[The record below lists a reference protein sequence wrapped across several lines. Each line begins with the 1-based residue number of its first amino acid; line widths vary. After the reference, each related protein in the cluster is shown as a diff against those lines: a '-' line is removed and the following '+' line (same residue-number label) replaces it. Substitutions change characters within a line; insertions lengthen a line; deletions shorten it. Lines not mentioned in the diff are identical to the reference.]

1 MRGKSG
7 YIGMAILCGSA
18 VLAKYMIAM
27 PHYMVRESANA
38 AWIPMIVKCITASI
52 AILAVVA
59 LYKPFVGKSFDEVA
73 FIACGKIGN
82 VLVRYIYA
90 IGFII
95 SGADIFRL
103 LIEALHSVMG
113 STAPYEYFAVFVIA
127 AVFVGAWHGVKSC
140 VNLSTVIFPFIV
152 LSLLMLTI
160 VLIPHYRI
168 DNIFPVMGKGA
179 DSIISCSFSK
189 YYGFYELVLVLF
201 LAADMVSFSD
211 LKKTA
216 FLSLIISSICSFILI
231 GAYCLTIPFPASEK
245 FFLPLY
251 QMTRMIKAGTF
262 MQRLEPLVVFI
273 WASLIMCSMC
283 VLFSFA
289 ARMMGKCSGTQKA
302 FVPIVVFIAFFVAM
316 LPNSETEA
324 FDAYGKFL
332 TFGGLLFP
340 VIPVIITVIARIRR
354 RNAA

>member
-1 MRGKSG
+1 MKDKNGCVS
-7 YIGMAILCGSA
+7 IAILCGST
-18 VLAKYMIAM
+18 VLAKYMVAM

-38 AWIPMIVKCITASI
+38 AWIPMILKCVSAFI
-52 AILAVVA
+52 AILVTVM
-59 LYKPFVGKSFDEVA
+59 LYKPFVGKSFEEVA

-82 VLVRYIYA
+82 VIVRYIYA
-90 IGFII
+90 IAFILF
-95 SGADIFRL
+95 GAGIFRL

-140 VNLSTVIFPFIV
+140 VNLSAVIFPFIV
-152 LSLLMLTI
+152 LSLLILTI

-168 DNIFPVMGKGA
+168 DNALPVLGNGI
-179 DSIISCSFSK
+179 DSIISCSFFRYS
-189 YYGFYELVLVLF
+189 GFHELVLILF
-201 LAADMVSFSD
+201 LASEMGSFSD

-216 FLSLIISSICSFILI
+216 FLSLGISGVFSILLI
-231 GAYCLTIPFPASEK
+231 GAYCLTIPYPASAR

-262 MQRLEPLVVFI
+262 LQRLEPLVVFI
-273 WASLIMCSMC
+273 WAGLILCSMC
-283 VLFSFA
+283 VRFSFA
-289 ARMMGKCSGTQKA
+289 SRMMGNSSSSQKA
-302 FVPIVVFIAFFVAM
+302 FVPIVVFIAFFIAM
-316 LPNSETEA
+316 LPNTETEA
-324 FDAYGKFL
+324 FKAYGSLL

-340 VIPVIITVIARIRR
+340 IIPIVITVIARIRR